1 MKGSHDADA
10 DDSANNNTGE
20 PSSKRV
26 KLDKRADEEQPRDDD
41 ALSVVH
47 YNQPVQ
53 TSLFRD
59 PTTQQVKVIIVA
71 ALIGGVSDV
80 EFSLVGDGPGTRL
93 ARIDYRWPQICV
105 NIEAIFSKEIAS
117 GLPSCHPKI
126 VELKKDLESTRESI
140 EEIPRGSIEITL
152 PISVQTVSSSISI
165 TGIRT
170 VEGVKLMIVELMSF
184 ESRYAVKKE
193 DKKVVF
199 DDMEDSMLIPK
210 LKND

>member
-1 MKGSHDADA
+1 MDEGLAENLPKNYRSLIFCTSIRQGS
-10 DDSANNNTGE
+10 N
-20 PSSKRV
+20 
-26 KLDKRADEEQPRDDD
+26 
-41 ALSVVH
+41 
-47 YNQPVQ
+47 
-53 TSLFRD
+53 
-59 PTTQQVKVIIVA
+59 
-71 ALIGGVSDV
+71 V
-80 EFSLVGDGPGTRL
+80 EWSFSYERYLNETDL
-93 ARIDYRWPQICV
+93 
-105 NIEAIFSKEIAS
+105 
-117 GLPSCHPKI
+117 
-126 VELKKDLESTRESI
+126 ELKKDLESTRESI